1 MSVPTQEQNIKARR
15 ESFGEF
21 ITRILAEKKLSLS
34 DVERRT
40 EKAISDSYLS
50 YIIQDKGVV
59 NLTLRK
65 LMALAH
71 GLGVPEAMVL
81 EAASGIPLVDA
92 TSIPAS
98 EFVTV
103 MYKYERLSDRDK
115 LDLAPMLQI
124 LNSEIDRRLGRND
137 NQEK

>member
-1 MSVPTQEQNIKARR
+1 MQEQTIKSQR
-15 ESFGEF
+15 ESFGQF
-21 ITRILAEKKLSLS
+21 ITRILAEKHLSLS

-71 GLGVPEAMVL
+71 GLGVSEAMVL
-81 EAASGIPLVDA
+81 EAASGIPLVDV
-92 TSIPAS
+92 TSIRAS
-98 EFVTV
+98 EFATV

-115 LDLAPMLQI
+115 LDLAPMLQV
-124 LNSEIDRRLGRND
+124 LKSEIDRRS
-137 NQEK
+137 